1 MFFAGHC
8 STLMTVGWAWLA
20 KSRIC
25 LVRQYWL
32 WGLLTFFICLH
43 NKRKKRREN
52 IDRLLINEI
61 ENKIQEI
68 KFNK

>member
-25 LVRQYWL
+25 LLRQYWL
-32 WGLLTFFICLH
+32 WGLLTLFLCLH
-43 NKRKKRREN
+43 NKRRKEVKLL
-52 IDRLLINEI
+52 IDCRLLINEI
-61 ENKIQEI
+61 ENKIQ
-68 KFNK
+68 